1 MWITFLA
8 YVPPPPLC
16 VHVLLSLLP
25 KLPNPKDL
33 RPFPTTKAI
42 EVRSHPPSHFTRAA
56 DSLPTPSG

>member
-1 MWITFLA
+1 MYTCRANL
-8 YVPPPPLC
+8 PTLPLC
-16 VHVLLSLLP
+16 MCVLLSLLP